1 MPELLLTPEQCL
13 TLNLPEESEV
23 QFNGGLVCAMEII
36 GAEKVYDFTIEWL
49 EIKVGSRWIAL
60 FDQETELKAA
70 PIRLTEEQYSE
81 VIEILKNKSY
91 D

>member
-1 MPELLLTPEQCL
+1 MPELLLTPEQCPI
-13 TLNLPEESEV
+13 LNLPEESEV
-23 QFNGGLVCAMEII
+23 QFNGSLVCAVDIL

-49 EIKVGSRWIAL
+49 EIKIGSGWITL

-70 PIRLTEEQYSE
+70 PIRLTDEQYSE
-81 VIEILKNKSY
+81 VIETLKNKSY